1 MSDYAIKKIF
11 SKWFEG
17 KKASAQESC
26 DDSDDSGSA
35 TGEHFSSDVYKQLIE
50 SLGGGSPYTD
60 NVFYEDVRRSVA
72 NGHIHFD
79 ASKYDHLEVGSGHL
93 AGNSAKKA
101 IHTSN
106 IIVGADMEEP
116 MSSKEFAAV
125 ATKAVRS
132 PVDESDGSDIDF
144 TFDSDASKFKV

>member
-1 MSDYAIKKIF
+1 MSDSAIKKIF

-79 ASKYDHLEVGSGHL
+79 ASKYDHFEVGSGHL

>member
-1 MSDYAIKKIF
+1 MADSAIKKIF
-11 SKWFEG
+11 SKWLDG
-17 KKASAQESC
+17 KKVSAQESC
-26 DDSDDSGSA
+26 DDTDDAGSA
-35 TGEHFSSDVYKQLIE
+35 TGEHFSSDVFEQIIK
-50 SLGGGSPYTD
+50 SLGGGGPYAD
-60 NVFYEDVRRSVA
+60 DAFYEDVRRSVA

-79 ASKYDHLEVGSGHL
+79 VSKYDHLEVGSGHL
-93 AGNSAKKA
+93 SGNSAKKA

-132 PVDESDGSDIDF
+132 VVDESDGSDVDF
-144 TFDSDASKFKV
+144 VFDSDANKLNV